1 MRTDALLAT
10 LPDLSARLMRDVLH
24 SELKI
29 NWGRF
34 CDYNRIKPLQL
45 DAGALEILAQEELQL
60 QRGFFASTANSPT
73 LWFDIGLRYRAAGY
87 GSFGIAMMTAGTLG
101 EALHIACKY
110 QALTYSLIDYRF
122 VTAPNGSCA
131 LIGGDDALTDPF
143 RDFTQHRDLGAIRTL
158 LQDVIGPAI
167 PLEVVSVAAAPPA
180 NWDKVR
186 AMFPCRVEFNAAQT
200 RWQFKPGSVNT
211 PVVLADHTLLS
222 FYTSKC
228 DMLLERASSN
238 VTVAQRLARM
248 VDMEDNWFPS
258 LKDAAHRLAMSE
270 RTLHRRLADEGTT
283 LTAVVEAARYR
294 KARQMLAQKKTTVDS
309 IAFAVGFSDPSSFSR
324 AFKRWSGTSAQ
335 DYRRSILSGP
345 VQ

>member
-1 MRTDALLAT
+1 MRTDALMAT
-10 LPDLSARLMRDVLH
+10 LPDLSARLMRDVLR
-24 SELKI
+24 SELQI
-29 NWGRF
+29 DWSRF
-34 CDYNRIKPLQL
+34 CDASRIKPLHL
-45 DAGALEILAQEELQL
+45 DTGALEILAQEELLL
-60 QRGFFASTANSPT
+60 QQGFFASTANRPT

-87 GSFGIAMMTAGTLG
+87 GSFGIAMMTAPTLG

-131 LIGGDDALTDPF
+131 LIGGDEALTDPF

-158 LQDVIGPAI
+158 LQDVIGAEI
-167 PLEVVSVAAAPPA
+167 PLELVSVAAAAPA
-180 NWDKVR
+180 GWDKLS
-186 AMFPCRVEFNAAQT
+186 AMFPCRVEFDAPQT
-200 RWQFKPGSVNT
+200 RWQFRPGAAQT
-211 PVVLADHTLLS
+211 PVVLADRTLLS
-222 FYTSKC
+222 FYSAKC
-228 DMLLERASSN
+228 DALLECASAT

-248 VDMEDNWFPS
+248 LDMEDGWFPS
-258 LKDAAHRLAMSE
+258 LKDAARRLAMSE

-294 KARQMLAQKKTTVDS
+294 KARQLLAQRKATVDS

-335 DYRRSILSGP
+335 DYRRAIRTAG
-345 VQ
+345 Q